1 MGAYFLKTQVVGLR
15 RLMIG
20 VVFGAAIV
28 GSAFANEVEIVN
40 IRVGQGDATLIRGP
54 AAADGSRVSVLF
66 DAGDVSDPVGGRV
79 VGAVL
84 ARRGIRSLNFV
95 IVSHYDVDH
104 IGGIV
109 HGPPHGKS
117 FLVGPNGTPGDIG
130 DDDGDGADGWL
141 AGQEFI
147 EPDRDEIGKG
157 DDVAVGTF
165 VDRGDEP
172 QSTTMAARKY
182 RAMAGSMGQRISLD
196 TQGEIDSF
204 EIDLGGGAKMIALA
218 GSGFVRSRSSKIPKV
233 TTENERSLSF
243 LLAYKNFHFLISGDM
258 IGRQFGSEDA
268 QVETAV
274 GDVIQNMGVIVDVLH
289 VDHHGANNGS
299 EATFLDKIKPTIA
312 VISMGNGNDH
322 QHPNHEAL
330 ERLESARVYRILQTS
345 WGTTQGEIPEHIRR
359 IQAIYQ
365 SDVVITSDGD
375 RFTISTARTFE
386 VDKNPRRP

>member
-1 MGAYFLKTQVVGLR
+1 MRAI
-15 RLMIG
+15 RLVIAAILSAALA
-20 VVFGAAIV
+20 GAAY
-28 GSAFANEVEIVN
+28 ANEIEIVN

-66 DAGDVSDPVGGRV
+66 DAGDVAGYVGGRV

-84 ARRGIRSLNFV
+84 ARRGIRSLDYV

-109 HGPPHGKS
+109 HGPPHGTS
-117 FLVGPNGTPGDIG
+117 FLVGPNGTPGDVG
-130 DDDGDGADGWL
+130 DDDGDGADGWV
-141 AGQEFI
+141 AGQQFI
-147 EPDRDEIGKG
+147 EPDREEIGRG
-157 DDVAVGTF
+157 DDIAVRTF
-165 VDRGDEP
+165 IDRGDSP
-172 QSTTMAARKY
+172 PSTTQASSKY

-196 TQGEIDSF
+196 TQGEVDTF

-218 GSGFVRSRSSKIPKV
+218 GNGFVRGRSAKVPKV

-243 LLAYKNFHFLISGDM
+243 LLAYKDFHFLISGDM
-258 IGRQFGSEDA
+258 IGRQYGSEDA

-299 EATFLDKIKPTIA
+299 EATFLEKIRPTIA

-322 QHPNHEAL
+322 HHPNGEAL
-330 ERLESARVYRILQTS
+330 ERLESARIYRIVQTA
-345 WGTTQGEIPEHIRR
+345 WGTTQGIIPEHIRQ

-365 SDVVITSDGD
+365 SDVVVTSDGD
-375 RFTISTARTFE
+375 RFTISTGRTFE